1 MRLRPSP
8 RGPNRT
14 LRMRSKRKRTAQWPS
29 FRSVRGPPSKSGR
42 TAAAAR
48 TSKTSHRHECV
59 CVPKIEAAVGSIRP
73 TKAEWPSPTC
83 CTRLPWCTNACL
95 VHTPAVVHKC
105 LVGKHMPAWSL
116 LCERPELL
124 SLSLHMLYLG
134 TVYTHAN
141 ACGVMAVQPFGRRCY
156 LSLSLCRFVL
166 YVCVSCRCA
175 AVQHCSFT
183 ASAASFMLHLSSSHV
198 DDSNYVHVHRHRRHA
213 RHVEPE

>member
-1 MRLRPSP
+1 M
-8 RGPNRT
+8 
-14 LRMRSKRKRTAQWPS
+14 
-29 FRSVRGPPSKSGR
+29 
-42 TAAAAR
+42 
-48 TSKTSHRHECV
+48 
-59 CVPKIEAAVGSIRP
+59 P
-73 TKAEWPSPTC
+73 TW